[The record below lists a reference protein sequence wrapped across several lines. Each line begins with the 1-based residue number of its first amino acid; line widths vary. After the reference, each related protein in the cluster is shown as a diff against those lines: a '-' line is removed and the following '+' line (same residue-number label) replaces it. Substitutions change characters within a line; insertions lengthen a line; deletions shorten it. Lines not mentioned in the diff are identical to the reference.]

1 MLLTEIY
8 LYKFSLPPLL
18 QNFLVF
24 FLSFFIIGLL
34 HHLDIFQY
42 FGIDKFRRKSYDVL
56 RGKKI
61 KCRPPLHTMGSFFF
75 LKSHLKSLPYLGYSI
90 LRDTCSKN
98 ILQSIRR
105 LEISS
110 TELLMGSW
118 LDFTE
123 KYFFMFFFSQIW
135 FMFHFYK

>member
-1 MLLTEIY
+1 MGQQKRNFYNLILTFE
-8 LYKFSLPPLL
+8 YKFSFKQASLL
-18 QNFLVF
+18 QIFLLF

-34 HHLDIFQY
+34 RHLDIFQY

-110 TELLMGSW
+110 TELLMGS
-118 LDFTE
+118 
-123 KYFFMFFFSQIW
+123 
-135 FMFHFYK
+135 

>member
-1 MLLTEIY
+1 MGQPKRNFYNLILTFE
-8 LYKFSLPPLL
+8 YKFSFKQAALYYKSSYY
-18 QNFLVF
+18 F
-24 FLSFFIIGLL
+24 FSLFFIIGLL
-34 HHLDIFQY
+34 RHLDIFQY

-110 TELLMGSW
+110 TELLMGS
-118 LDFTE
+118 
-123 KYFFMFFFSQIW
+123 
-135 FMFHFYK
+135 